1 MWLHASLH
9 DGHSLHTGD
18 SPVAALPQN
27 DTACHPERSHCH
39 PERSEELA
47 LSSLPTSVAA
57 LLARTWQ
64 LEVRGEDHVERLRA
78 AGIPVIFAVWH
89 SQLLAPLWDRRCQG
103 ISLLVSGHRD
113 AALLAVAA
121 TRWGYRVIHGSS
133 TRGGAVGLRS
143 VLRALRS
150 GGEVGLAPD
159 GPRGPARVAK
169 LGAVAAAQHTGA
181 AVVPVGTVASSA
193 WQVRSWDR
201 FTIPRPFARIRIAYD
216 VPFRITH
223 GLTLAE
229 AAAQLE
235 QRLRAAEMLAQ
246 C

>member
-1 MWLHASLH
+1 MTPRITLRAVKGS
-9 DGHSLHTGD
+9 HTKLD
-18 SPVAALPQN
+18 
-27 DTACHPERSHCH
+27 
-39 PERSEELA
+39 
-47 LSSLPTSVAA
+47 SLPASAAA
-57 LLARTWQ
+57 LLARTWR
-64 LEVRGEDHVERLRA
+64 LEVRGEDHVDRLRA
-78 AGIPVIFAVWH
+78 AGVPVIYAVWH
-89 SQLLAPLWDRRCQG
+89 SQLLAPLWHRRRQG

-113 AALLAVAA
+113 AALVAVAA
-121 TRWGYRVIHGSS
+121 ARWGYRVIHGSS

-169 LGAVAAAQHTGA
+169 LGAVAAAQRTGA
-181 AVVPVGTVASSA
+181 ALVPVGTVASSA
-193 WQVRSWDR
+193 WRVRSWDR

-216 VPFRITH
+216 VPFRVPRDF
-223 GLTLAE
+223 TLAE

-235 QRLRAAEMLAQ
+235 RRLRAAETLAQ